1 MRHSVLLR
9 RYMLTMVC
17 MILIPCCLLLTLFYS
32 SLSGNLIRE
41 AENMLQSQAQ
51 AVMDVYDSAIAA
63 CVQTSVQ
70 ISNDSVISPYNLRSN
85 RYESVEALQ
94 RLRLYGIQLDF
105 CDAILL
111 NLRGEETLYSQN
123 GLIGLDALLRFAGE
137 EFSMLKQQYTD
148 LLNTC
153 DSIFFTPPDMYINA
167 GNGKHYLVLFSPWS
181 MHGHTVG
188 TLLFQIN
195 AETFFANLFGSLTNA
210 SVDAFCVRDEKN
222 RVLYAY
228 NATDVLPQ
236 SAEAG
241 IASIRFNGRAASL
254 ITCSSTQSDW
264 TLSVVM
270 SHGKVASI
278 LHNIHFAGVSWTI
291 LALLIV
297 WLIWG
302 VIIAYR
308 FWLPLHQ
315 MVKSHAKA
323 SPQAANA
330 RQNELKILDECIRC
344 LQAENAQQR
353 MQAALEA
360 ERQRLLYALLHDS
373 IPLSMDFD
381 HQLNNA
387 GIQLSGPL
395 LRVLSLS
402 VADMNAASCTQFMA
416 ACGEIPSVYAV
427 DMAYKNIIACVYSTQ
442 ASTEP
447 TLHARILHCCEI
459 WAGDSFSAGL
469 SSACAQIADLK
480 RCFAESIL
488 ALENALAENARLK
501 TYAAEEKPR
510 ENWKESLERIASAL
524 EAGMRYGNE
533 EILRNALTD
542 WQTLS
547 TALRQNPECAA
558 YVRHVLIYRLG
569 AIAQERGMECNSA
582 FLAALIHKD
591 TDGAFF
597 EALSAFSRQIAADFQ
612 SQRLASNN
620 MTYQKVVDF
629 IEDHYCDQ
637 NMSLAMLANQFDM
650 STPYMSRFF
659 LEHSGVNFVDY
670 LSEKRMSRACELL
683 LTTDLT
689 VREVVEIVGYCNVSS
704 FTRKFSELYGTSPGR
719 FRSNR

>member
-1 MRHSVLLR
+1 
-9 RYMLTMVC
+9 
-17 MILIPCCLLLTLFYS
+17 
-32 SLSGNLIRE
+32 
-41 AENMLQSQAQ
+41 
-51 AVMDVYDSAIAA
+51 
-63 CVQTSVQ
+63 
-70 ISNDSVISPYNLRSN
+70 
-85 RYESVEALQ
+85 
-94 RLRLYGIQLDF
+94 
-105 CDAILL
+105 
-111 NLRGEETLYSQN
+111 
-123 GLIGLDALLRFAGE
+123 
-137 EFSMLKQQYTD
+137 
-148 LLNTC
+148 
-153 DSIFFTPPDMYINA
+153 
-167 GNGKHYLVLFSPWS
+167 
-181 MHGHTVG
+181 
-188 TLLFQIN
+188 
-195 AETFFANLFGSLTNA
+195 
-210 SVDAFCVRDEKN
+210 
-222 RVLYAY
+222 
-228 NATDVLPQ
+228 
-236 SAEAG
+236 
-241 IASIRFNGRAASL
+241 
-254 ITCSSTQSDW
+254 
-264 TLSVVM
+264 M

-524 EAGMRYGNE
+524 EAVCGMATKRF
-533 EILRNALTD
+533 
-542 WQTLS
+542 
-547 TALRQNPECAA
+547 CA
-558 YVRHVLIYRLG
+558 
-569 AIAQERGMECNSA
+569 
-582 FLAALIHKD
+582 
-591 TDGAFF
+591 
-597 EALSAFSRQIAADFQ
+597 
-612 SQRLASNN
+612 
-620 MTYQKVVDF
+620 
-629 IEDHYCDQ
+629 
-637 NMSLAMLANQFDM
+637 
-650 STPYMSRFF
+650 
-659 LEHSGVNFVDY
+659 
-670 LSEKRMSRACELL
+670 
-683 LTTDLT
+683 
-689 VREVVEIVGYCNVSS
+689 
-704 FTRKFSELYGTSPGR
+704 TR
-719 FRSNR
+719 